1 VCKVY
6 IYTIYFIPGGAKF
19 GYIRLFGEHN
29 MDSRQNIDLRLRLL
43 CEIIFALP
51 WSFGGKSRMDKVWSR
66 LVYAGQLIK
75 DYRK

>member
-1 VCKVY
+1 VYKVY
-6 IYTIYFIPGGAKF
+6 TYTILFIPGGAQF
-19 GYIRLFGEHN
+19 GYIHFFGANN
-29 MDSRQNIDLRLRLL
+29 MDSHQDIDLRLRLL
-43 CEIIFALP
+43 CETVFALP